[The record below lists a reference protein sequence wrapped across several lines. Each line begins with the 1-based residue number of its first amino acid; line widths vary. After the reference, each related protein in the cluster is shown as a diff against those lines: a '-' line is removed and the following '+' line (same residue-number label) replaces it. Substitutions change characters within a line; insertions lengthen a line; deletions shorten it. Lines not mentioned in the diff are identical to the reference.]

1 MSTID
6 DYLRELQQLLHVH
19 GPIRRRVLSECRD
32 HLADASAQYG
42 PREAIARFGTVQQI
56 AASLNTEAAA
66 RRVRYATAATALGVM
81 AVGGSTLELLHS
93 SDRAATTPIGWAIA
107 FFAASQTAALCVV
120 LALLGAAGL
129 KAGSATTQD
138 IVLLCR
144 RNGCALLASALTMFA
159 AAGAVPG
166 HGSALLLLA
175 GPILAAI
182 AGLSVLSTRAI
193 IRGLPTDSAPLNRSP
208 LNDVSILT
216 GLALP
221 DLRPTHLLLLTV
233 TLASGAAFVWDHQ
246 DHGTITSG
254 LTSASVQATL
264 VVLGYLLLGPAL
276 GLRTRQHHS
285 E

>member
-1 MSTID
+1 MSAID
-6 DYLRELQQLLHVH
+6 EYLHELQRLLHVR
-19 GPIRRRVLSECRD
+19 GPMRRRVLSECRD
-32 HLADASAQYG
+32 HLADAAAQHG
-42 PREAIARFGTVQQI
+42 PRESIARFGTVQQI

-93 SDRAATTPIGWAIA
+93 SDRAMTAPVGWAVI
-107 FFAASQTAALCVV
+107 FFAAAQIAALCVV
-120 LALLGAAGL
+120 LALLGAAAL
-129 KAGSATTQD
+129 LAGPVTTQD
-138 IVLLCR
+138 IALLCR
-144 RNGCALLASALTMFA
+144 RNGCALLAAALTLFA

-175 GPILAAI
+175 GPVLAAI

-193 IRGLPTDSAPLNRSP
+193 IRGLPTDPAPLNRSP
-208 LNDVSILT
+208 LNDVNTVT
-216 GLALP
+216 GLDLP

-233 TLASGAAFVWDHQ
+233 TLASAAAFVWDHQ
-246 DHGTITSG
+246 DHGSITSG